1 MGLRPTL
8 LGLAGATLVLG
19 SACGTVRTG
28 GGGAPELAA
37 LTLALVQPGEVLD
50 PGDALAEREV
60 FDAPRRCL
68 EREAEAGRLLLSG
81 PFAPAEGAPRGL
93 LLFDM
98 EDPGEVSRILQ
109 EDPAVAAGLLRPVVF
124 PLVTLAQVRVL
135 PAMEQRRVSE
145 SGGVG
150 GDSRRFVVLMAPD
163 GEGAVEWIQ
172 HPAIAQEVLLLA
184 QLGQPTP
191 GGLLAV
197 LGFESIRELIA
208 RRRIAGASGRHGTE
222 DWQVWEWF
230 STPALGALAFDGDA
244 SQPPRSSASK

>member
-1 MGLRPTL
+1 ML
-8 LGLAGATLVLG
+8 LGLAGAALVLG

-28 GGGAPELAA
+28 DGSAPELAA
-37 LTLALVQPGEVLD
+37 LTLALVQPGEALD
-50 PGDALAEREV
+50 PGDGLAEREV
-60 FDAPRRCL
+60 FDAHRRFL
-68 EREAEAGRLLLSG
+68 EREAEAGRLLVTG

-93 LLFDM
+93 LLFDV
-98 EDPGEVSRILQ
+98 EDPGVVSEILE
-109 EDPAVAAGLLRPVVF
+109 EDPAVAAGLLRPEVF
-124 PLVTLAQVRVL
+124 PLITLAQVREL

-150 GDSRRFVVLMAPD
+150 GDSRRFVVLIAPD
-163 GEGAVEWIQ
+163 GEAAVEWIQ

-184 QLGQPTP
+184 QLGEPTP
-191 GGLLAV
+191 GGLLVV

-208 RRRIAGASGRHGTE
+208 RRRIAGASGPPGTE

-230 STPALGALAFDGDA
+230 STPALGAFAFDGAA

>member
-1 MGLRPTL
+1 MGPRPML
-8 LGLAGATLVLG
+8 LGLVGAALLLG

-37 LTLALVQPGEVLD
+37 LTLALVQPGEALD
-50 PGDALAEREV
+50 PGDGLAEREV
-60 FDAPRRCL
+60 FDAHRRFL
-68 EREAEAGRLLLSG
+68 EREAEAGRLLVTG

-93 LLFDM
+93 LLFDV
-98 EDPGEVSRILQ
+98 EDPGDVSEILE
-109 EDPAVAAGLLRPVVF
+109 EDPAVAAGLLRPEVF
-124 PLVTLAQVRVL
+124 PLITLAQVREL

-163 GEGAVEWIQ
+163 GEAAVEWIQ

-184 QLGQPTP
+184 QLGEPTP
-191 GGLLAV
+191 GGLLVV

-208 RRRIAGASGRHGTE
+208 RRRIAGASGPPGTE
-222 DWQVWEWF
+222 DWQVWEWY
-230 STPALGALAFDGDA
+230 STPALGAFAFDGDA
-244 SQPPRSSASK
+244 TQPPRSSASK

>member
-1 MGLRPTL
+1 MGPRPML

-19 SACGTVRTG
+19 SACGAVRTG

-37 LTLALVQPGEVLD
+37 LTLALVQPGEALD
-50 PGDALAEREV
+50 PGDALAERE
-60 FDAPRRCL
+60 
-68 EREAEAGRLLLSG
+68 AEAGRLLVTG

-98 EDPGEVSRILQ
+98 EDPGDVSEILA
-109 EDPAVAAGLLRPVVF
+109 EDPAVAAGLLRPEVF
-124 PLVTLAQVRVL
+124 LLITLAQVREL

-163 GEGAVEWIQ
+163 GEAAVEWIQ

-184 QLGQPTP
+184 QLGEPTP
-191 GGLLAV
+191 GGLLVV
-197 LGFESIRELIA
+197 LGFESVRELIA
-208 RRRIAGASGRHGTE
+208 RRRIAGASGPGGTE

-230 STPALGALAFDGDA
+230 STPALGAFAFDGA
-244 SQPPRSSASK
+244 APQPPSSSASK